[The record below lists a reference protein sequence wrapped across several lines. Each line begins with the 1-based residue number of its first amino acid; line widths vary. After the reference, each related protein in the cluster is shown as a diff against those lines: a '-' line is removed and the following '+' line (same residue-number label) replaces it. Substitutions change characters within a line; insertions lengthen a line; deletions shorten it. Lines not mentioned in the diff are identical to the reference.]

1 MELAASNAVCLR
13 DPNSSEAA
21 VGVSELDRVC
31 VLRCDIFEL
40 FGVAVRDEQALN
52 YLWISVPGM
61 ESLNYLGEGG
71 LCPVRW
77 ASKLFMYL
85 QMRVFLRG
93 RLDGPHSHGS

>member
-52 YLWISVPGM
+52 YL
-61 ESLNYLGEGG
+61 
-71 LCPVRW
+71 
-77 ASKLFMYL
+77 
-85 QMRVFLRG
+85 
-93 RLDGPHSHGS
+93 